1 MDATVMGCILLLTLF
16 IVGLSW
22 IGIQQN
28 KRIKTL
34 EYWVRRFDEVL
45 DPEGTGDVYIKN
57 ENYRKSGGTGCSLP
71 FVVSKE
77 RE

>member
-1 MDATVMGCILLLTLF
+1 MDATTVECLFILSLF

-22 IGIQQN
+22 ITIQQN

-57 ENYRKSGGTGCSLP
+57 ERFREENNGCTRC
-71 FVVSKE
+71 K
-77 RE
+77 

>member
-1 MDATVMGCILLLTLF
+1 MDITEVICFL
-16 IVGLSW
+16 IVTCMV
-22 IGIQQN
+22 IGQCLVIFWQT

-57 ENYRKSGGTGCSLP
+57 EKFREESNGCTRC
-71 FVVSKE
+71 K
-77 RE
+77 